1 MISIQNVSKT
11 FASSSGSVE
20 ALKEVSL
27 EIGEGQIYGVIGLS
41 GAGKSTLARCINL
54 LERLDSGAVYVDGL
68 EMTSLSPKELREQR
82 QSIGMIFQQFNL
94 MSSRTVWG
102 NIAYPLKKS
111 GVNREET
118 DKRVR
123 ELLKLVGLED
133 KINAYPR
140 QLSGGQKQRVAI
152 ARAIAVRPKV
162 LICDEATSALD
173 PATTLSILA
182 LLKRINREMGIT
194 MVVITHEMAV
204 VKEICDRVAVM
215 EHGRI
220 VEEGSALSVFASPR
234 SEVAASFVESASG
247 AARINRLLDEKSPA
261 VRIEDGQVLAK
272 LTYMGTG
279 ANEALISQASRQ
291 FDVDCNII
299 FGNMEVV
306 QDTTIGVLVLAFS
319 GEKENITAAV
329 EFLSRNHVIVEV
341 IDR

>member
-27 EIGEGQIYGVIGLS
+27 EIGEGEIYGVIGLS

-68 EMTSLSPKELREQR
+68 EMTSLSPKELRQQR
-82 QSIGMIFQQFNL
+82 QGIGMIFQQFNL
-94 MSSRTVWG
+94 MPSRTVWG

-118 DKRVR
+118 DRRVR

-261 VRIEDGQVLAK
+261 VRIEPGEVLAK

-279 ANEALISQASRQ
+279 ANDALISQASRQ

-319 GEKENITAAV
+319 GKKENITAAV

>member
-11 FASSSGSVE
+11 FASAGGAVE

-27 EIGEGQIYGVIGLS
+27 EIGEGEIYGVIGLS

-54 LERLDSGAVYVDGL
+54 LERPERGEVFVDGL
-68 EMTSLSPKELREQR
+68 EITSLSPKELREQR
-82 QSIGMIFQQFNL
+82 RGIGMIFQQFNL
-94 MSSRTVWG
+94 MPSRTVWG

-118 DKRVR
+118 DKRVK

-272 LTYMGTG
+272 LTYMGMG
-279 ANEALISQASRQ
+279 ANDALISQASRQ

>member
-1 MISIQNVSKT
+1 MISIRNVSKT

-27 EIGEGQIYGVIGLS
+27 EIGEGEIYGVIGLS

-54 LERLDSGAVYVDGL
+54 LERPDSGSVNVDGM
-68 EMTSLSPKELREQR
+68 EMTSLSPRELRGQR
-82 QSIGMIFQQFNL
+82 RGIGMIFQQFNL
-94 MSSRTVWG
+94 MPSRTVWG
-102 NIAYPLKKS
+102 NIAYPLKKA
-111 GVNREET
+111 GLGREET

-123 ELLKLVGLED
+123 ELLRLVGLED

-182 LLKRINREMGIT
+182 LLKQINREMGIT

-261 VRIEDGQVLAK
+261 VRIEKGQVLAK

-279 ANEALISQASRQ
+279 ANEALISQASRR
-291 FDVDCNII
+291 FGVDCNII

-319 GEKENITAAV
+319 GEKESITAAA
-329 EFLSRNHVIVEV
+329 EFLSRNNVIVEV